1 MGPSACHSLAPRDFL
16 QITALEVK
24 ALKRVT
30 KGTTILLLD
39 RNGSA
44 SKDVAKVLAGMGFG
58 KVYVVTGGY
67 ANWMASK
74 LQIRQPVRSF

>member
-1 MGPSACHSLAPRDFL
+1 M
-16 QITALEVK
+16 
-24 ALKRVT
+24 T

-67 ANWMASK
+67 ANWTASK